1 MGEPDL
7 PGEARGHDQR
17 EVAGEKERS
26 GKRVGINQLE
36 MGEKLLRRKTSLT
49 EGPLG
54 KGTARQS
61 RTPKRNNT
69 GRMP

>member
-7 PGEARGHDQR
+7 PGEARSHDQR

-26 GKRVGINQLE
+26 GINQLE
-36 MGEKLLRRKTSLT
+36 MGEKLLRRKTSLS

-61 RTPKRNNT
+61 RTQKRNNT
-69 GRMP
+69 GRMS